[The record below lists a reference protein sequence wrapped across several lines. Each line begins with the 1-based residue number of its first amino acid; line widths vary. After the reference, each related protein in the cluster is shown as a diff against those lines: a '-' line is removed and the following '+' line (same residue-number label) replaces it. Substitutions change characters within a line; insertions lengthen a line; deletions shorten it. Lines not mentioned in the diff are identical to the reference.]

1 MARMKDQVIE
11 ILELWMEGYN
21 FLRIA
26 QATQI
31 PVETVQYVIE
41 QYGEDV
47 IA

>member
-1 MARMKDQVIE
+1 MARMKDQVID
-11 ILELWMEGYN
+11 ILELWMEGYT

>member
-11 ILELWMEGYN
+11 ILELWMEGYT

-31 PVETVQYVIE
+31 PMETVQYVIE

>member
-11 ILELWMEGYN
+11 ILELWMKGYA
-21 FLRIA
+21 FARIA
-26 QATQI
+26 QTTQI

-41 QYGEDV
+41 QYGADV

>member
-11 ILELWMEGYN
+11 ILELWMEGYT
-21 FLRIA
+21 FARIA
-26 QATQI
+26 GATGLT
-31 PVETVQYVIE
+31 PEVVQYVIE

>member
-11 ILELWMEGYN
+11 ILELWMEGYT
-21 FLRIA
+21 FARIA
-26 QATQI
+26 GVTGLT
-31 PVETVQYVIE
+31 PEVVQYVIE

>member
-11 ILELWMEGYN
+11 ILELWMEGYT
-21 FLRIA
+21 FSRIA
-26 QATQI
+26 GATGLT
-31 PVETVQYVIE
+31 PEVVQYVIE

>member
-11 ILELWMEGYN
+11 ILELWMEGYT
-21 FLRIA
+21 FARIA
-26 QATQI
+26 QTTQI
-31 PVETVQYVIE
+31 PVETVEYVIE

>member
-11 ILELWMEGYN
+11 ILELWMKGYT
-21 FLRIA
+21 FARIA
-26 QATQI
+26 GVTGLT
-31 PVETVQYVIE
+31 PEVVQYVIE

>member
-11 ILELWMEGYN
+11 ILELWMEGYT
-21 FLRIA
+21 FARIA
-26 QATQI
+26 SATGLT
-31 PVETVQYVIE
+31 PEVVQYVIE